1 MADSFGLKIGLEGEK
16 EFKKALADI
25 NQSFKV
31 LGSEMK
37 LATSQFDKNDKSVEA
52 LAARNKVLRKEIDE
66 QTTKIDTLRK
76 ALQNAATSF
85 GENDRRTQNWQIQ
98 LNSAEA
104 ALNDMNRELDENEK
118 AIKEGGLRFQKNV
131 YEGIIKFLGFE
142 QTFKNSLTGLPIGGA
157 KGGSDFDPAGKSDAE
172 VMRFCQSFMTALYR
186 YIGPDI
192 DVPAGD
198 MGVGGREIGYL
209 YGQYRRLKG
218 VWENGVLTG
227 KGLSYG
233 GSLIRPEATGYGA
246 IYYLQEVL
254 KHENDTIE
262 GKKIAISGYGNVGWG
277 IMKKAAQLG
286 AAVTYFA
293 GPDGYV
299 HDPDGVIT
307 DEKLNYILEMRAKDP
322 MHCKPYA
329 DKFGCEFV
337 AGEKCWGVKDVDV
350 YMPAA
355 MQNDV
360 RMESAEKIAA
370 SGVKYYIEVAN
381 MPTTN
386 DALNFLRQQK
396 GIIVA
401 PSKAVNA
408 GGVGVSAL
416 EMAQNSERLVWTA
429 EEVDA
434 QLHKMMK
441 TIHKESADAAA
452 EYGLGYDLVA
462 GANIAG
468 FKKVAEAM
476 MEQGCF

>member
-1 MADSFGLKIGLEGEK
+1 MNAYIERVLAETKAKNANEPEFLQTVEEVLSSLEPVINAHPEYEK
-16 EFKKALADI
+16 ACLLERMVEPERTIEFRVVWMDD
-25 NQSFKV
+25 N
-31 LGSEMK
+31 
-37 LATSQFDKNDKSVEA
+37 
-52 LAARNKVLRKEIDE
+52 
-66 QTTKIDTLRK
+66 
-76 ALQNAATSF
+76 LQYHVNRGYRVQYNAAL
-85 GENDRRTQNWQIQ
+85 GPY
-98 LNSAEA
+98 
-104 ALNDMNRELDENEK
+104 K
-118 AIKEGGLRFQKNV
+118 GGLRFASNV
-131 YEGIIKFLGFE
+131 NLSIIKFLGFE
-142 QTFKNSLTGLPIGGA
+142 QTFKDALTCLPIGGA
-157 KGGSDFDPAGKSDAE
+157 KGGSDFSPIGRSDGE
-172 VMRFCQSFMTALYR
+172 VMRFCQAFMTEFHR
-186 YIGPDI
+186 HIGQDI
-192 DVPAGD
+192 DCPAGD
-198 MGVGGREIGYL
+198 VGVGGREVGYL
-209 YGQYRRLKG
+209 YGQYRRIVG
-218 VWENGVLTG
+218 AAEFGAMSG
-227 KGLSYG
+227 KAVCTG
-233 GSLIRPEATGYGA
+233 GSILRPEATGFGA
-246 IYYLQEVL
+246 VYYLREVL
-254 KHENDTIE
+254 KHDGKGIE
-262 GKKIAISGYGNVGWG
+262 GLRVAMSGYGNVGWG

-307 DEKLNYILEMRAKDP
+307 DEKLNFILEMRAKDP

-468 FKKVAEAM
+468 FMKVANAM
-476 MEQGCF
+476 LAQGCV

>member
-1 MADSFGLKIGLEGEK
+1 MNAYIERVLNQVREKDSHEPEFLQTVEEVLTSLEPVINAHPEYEKAGLLERMVEPERTI
-16 EFKKALADI
+16 EFRVTWEDD
-25 NQSFKV
+25 NHVWQTNRGYRV
-31 LGSEMK
+31 
-37 LATSQFDKNDKSVEA
+37 QF
-52 LAARNKVLRKEIDE
+52 
-66 QTTKIDTLRK
+66 
-76 ALQNAATSF
+76 NAALGPF
-85 GENDRRTQNWQIQ
+85 
-98 LNSAEA
+98 
-104 ALNDMNRELDENEK
+104 K
-118 AIKEGGLRFQKNV
+118 GGLRFDPSVNLS
-131 YEGIIKFLGFE
+131 IIKFLGFE
-142 QTFKNSLTGLPIGGA
+142 QVFKDAMTGLPIGGA
-157 KGGSDFDPAGKSDAE
+157 KGGSDFDPRGRSDAE
-172 VMRFCQSFMTALYR
+172 VMRFCQAYMTELYR
-186 YIGPDI
+186 HIGQ
-192 DVPAGD
+192 DVDCPAGD
-198 MGVGGREIGYL
+198 LGVGGREIGYL

-246 IYYLQEVL
+246 MYYLQEVL

-262 GKKIAISGYGNVGWG
+262 GKRIAISGYGNVGWG
-277 IMKKAAQLG
+277 IMKKASQLG
-286 AAVTYFA
+286 AKVTYFA

-307 DEKLNYILEMRAKDP
+307 EEKLNFILEMRAKDP

-360 RMESAEKIAA
+360 KMESAEKIAA

-386 DALNFLRQQK
+386 DALNYLRAQK
-396 GIIVA
+396 HIIVA

-429 EEVDA
+429 EEVDH
-434 QLHKMMK
+434 QLHKMMEN
-441 TIHKESADAAA
+441 IHKVSAEAAA